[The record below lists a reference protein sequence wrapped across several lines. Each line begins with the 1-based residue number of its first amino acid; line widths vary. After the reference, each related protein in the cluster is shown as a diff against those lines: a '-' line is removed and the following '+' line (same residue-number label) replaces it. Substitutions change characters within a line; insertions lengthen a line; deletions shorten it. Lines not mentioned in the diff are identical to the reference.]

1 MNGRIRAREVRLIG
15 EDGTQVSVISL
26 ADALALAKA
35 AKLDLVEVSSNAK
48 PPVCRLV
55 DFAKY
60 SYELSKKGTK
70 SD

>member
-1 MNGRIRAREVRLIG
+1 
-15 EDGTQVSVISL
+15 

-35 AKLDLVEVSSNAK
+35 AKLDLVEVSSSAK